1 MVHVAAGAAAGKR
14 SESRVNRKAQPL
26 AGKRVL
32 VVEDNALVA
41 KFFRLALER
50 AGGCSCDISEDVPTI
65 LDLAASGQIDLVLL
79 DVSLTN
85 SEWEGR
91 AVNGVELCRMVKE
104 KSPRRLPVLLA
115 TAHAMSGDRE
125 RLLESS
131 GADGYLEKPVYD
143 SALLVEKVRGLID
156 AV

>member
-1 MVHVAAGAAAGKR
+1 VS
-14 SESRVNRKAQPL
+14 SEAQVL

-32 VVEDNALVA
+32 IVEDNTLVA
-41 KFFRLALER
+41 KFFRMALER
-50 AGGCSCDISEDVPTI
+50 AGGCSCIISEDVPTI
-65 LDLAASGQIDLVLL
+65 LDHAASGKIDLVLL

-91 AVNGVELCRMVKE
+91 AINGVELCRMVKE
-104 KSPRRLPVLLA
+104 RSPRPLPVLLA

-125 RLLESS
+125 RFLETS

-143 SALLVEKVRGLID
+143 SAILVEKVRSLINP
-156 AV
+156 A

>member
-1 MVHVAAGAAAGKR
+1 VSTQEHTLQGK
-14 SESRVNRKAQPL
+14 S
-26 AGKRVL
+26 VL
-32 VVEDNALVA
+32 IVEDNELVA
-41 KFFRLALER
+41 KFFRMALER
-50 AGGCSCDISEDVPTI
+50 AGGCSCLISEDVPAI
-65 LDLAASGQIDLVLL
+65 LEHVSSGKIDLVLL
-79 DVSLTN
+79 DVSLNN

-91 AVNGVELCRMVKE
+91 SINGVELCRMLKE

-143 SALLVEKVRGLID
+143 SAILVEKVRSLIES
-156 AV
+156 A

>member
-1 MVHVAAGAAAGKR
+1 VSFAAQVLSGKC
-14 SESRVNRKAQPL
+14 
-26 AGKRVL
+26 VL
-32 VVEDNALVA
+32 IVEDNTLVA
-41 KFFRLALER
+41 KFFRMALER
-50 AGGCSCDISEDVPTI
+50 AGGCTCFISEDVPAI
-65 LDLAASGQIDLVLL
+65 LDYAASGKIDLVLL

-91 AVNGVELCRMVKE
+91 AISGVELCRMMKE

-125 RLLESS
+125 RLLETS

-143 SALLVEKVRGLID
+143 SAILVEKVRSLIN
-156 AV
+156 AS

>member
-1 MVHVAAGAAAGKR
+1 M
-14 SESRVNRKAQPL
+14 SSQAQAL
-26 AGKRVL
+26 QGKRVL
-32 VVEDNALVA
+32 IVEDNDLVA

-50 AGGCSCDISEDVPTI
+50 AGGCSCLISEDVPAI
-65 LDLAASGQIDLVLL
+65 LEHVATGEIDLVLL
-79 DVSLTN
+79 DVSLNN

-91 AVNGVELCRMVKE
+91 SIGGVELCRMLKD

-143 SALLVEKVRGLID
+143 SAILVEKVRRLIEN
-156 AV
+156 A

>member
-1 MVHVAAGAAAGKR
+1 VSTQAQALRGK
-14 SESRVNRKAQPL
+14 L
-26 AGKRVL
+26 VL
-32 VVEDNALVA
+32 IVEDNELVA

-50 AGGCSCDISEDVPTI
+50 AGGCKCVISEDVPAI
-65 LDLAASGQIDLVLL
+65 LGHVSSGEIDLVLL
-79 DVSLTN
+79 DVSLNN

-91 AVNGVELCRMVKE
+91 PIGGVELCRILKE

-143 SALLVEKVRGLID
+143 STLLVEKVRSLIES
-156 AV
+156 A